1 MFIATIICCLNF
13 SLKQLTLCEPAIY
26 CLLFILFTIYHF
38 QQELSFGKVVDLVWG
53 KDDQLFGKL
62 QIGDGENK

>member
-1 MFIATIICCLNF
+1 MWA
-13 SLKQLTLCEPAIY
+13 SY
-26 CLLFILFTIYHF
+26 LLFLFTIFYFLFTIYHF